1 MEFSTILPYVLFALG
16 VAGRVVLPYIQA
28 RVAAPEPLSFDWRYL
43 VGQLVGAGV
52 ALIPM
57 IAAPDFVAS
66 ISGAS
71 LVAVLAYGWGAGD
84 IGRTVQNGRGG

>member
-1 MEFSTILPYVLFALG
+1 MDFETVLPYLLFALG

-28 RVAAPEPLSFDWRYL
+28 RIAADAPLSFDWRYL
-43 VGQLVGAGV
+43 VGQLIGALV

-57 IAAPDFVAS
+57 IAAPDFVAELN
-66 ISGAS
+66 GLS

-84 IGRTVQNGRGG
+84 IGRTAQNGRG